1 MAEEALSIRTVI
13 FQDRGRLLAQCLEYD
28 LCTSA
33 KDQAEL
39 ARKITSQLRL
49 QLILD
54 HSKGRRPFQG
64 LPRAPQRFW
73 DMHSTSTPLPEI
85 QIRHSWLGSLF
96 WALRGH
102 SRIQAKIAL
111 AAA

>member
-1 MAEEALSIRTVI
+1 MAEEAIAISAVI
-13 FQDRGRLLAQCLEYD
+13 FKDRGRWLAQCLEYD

-33 KDQAEL
+33 KDHQEL
-39 ARKITSQLRL
+39 IRKVKSQLRL
-49 QLILD
+49 QIMLD
-54 HSKGRRPFQG
+54 LAEGRQPFQG

-73 DMHSTSTPLPEI
+73 QMHSTSTPLPEI

-96 WALRGH
+96 WALRGR
-102 SRIQAKIAL
+102 SRVQAKIAL